1 MLDEL
6 KPLCT
11 TNIWDGVKT
20 SLDILRTK
28 SPKNRM
34 KGMFLLTDGV
44 PNVEPSR
51 GHEYMLSKYFQDNP
65 SFNCMINSYGFGY
78 HLKSDLLQNI
88 SKISG
93 GDGFAFIP
101 DSSLLGNIF
110 VHGLSNFLTT
120 AAFGPELKIRL
131 MNGFEFWMD

>member
-1 MLDEL
+1 
-6 KPLCT
+6 
-11 TNIWDGVKT
+11 
-20 SLDILRTK
+20 
-28 SPKNRM
+28 M

-78 HLKSDLLQNI
+78 HLKSDLLQDI
-88 SKISG
+88 STISG

-110 VHGLSNFLTT
+110 IHGLSNFLTT

-131 MNGFEFWMD
+131 MNGFEFSNGLNIKTIKINSLKYGQDKEFECGIQV